1 MNMLKLKR
9 ENVNE
14 VLKLRYGISPP
25 TLLNNL
31 GLRYATSKSKVRKT
45 YGRYRCSCGNEFE
58 AVISAVNSGV
68 IKSCGCYRIS
78 RIIEANS
85 THGMAYHPLY
95 GTWKGMKARCYN
107 KKAKGYK
114 NYGGRGIKVCDRW
127 LDINNFIEDM
137 YPSYQEDLSLD
148 RIDVNGNYEPT
159 NCRWADA
166 CTQAQNSRD
175 ITVTNTS
182 GFRGVSYER
191 NSGLWQSRVFCNNKH
206 TYLGLFNTALEAAK
220 AYEIYVRLNNL
231 GHNFTPALTKDE
243 IEEINKQKEGKC

>member
-1 MNMLKLKR
+1 MNILKLKR
-9 ENVNE
+9 ENVNDII
-14 VLKLRYGISPP
+14 KLRYDISPP

-31 GLRYATSKSKVRKT
+31 GLRYATSRSKVRKT

-95 GTWKGMKARCYN
+95 DTWKGMRTRCYS

-159 NCRWADA
+159 NCRWA
-166 CTQAQNSRD
+166 TNEMQSRNTRD
-175 ITVTNTS
+175 ICKNNTS
-182 GFRGVSYER
+182 GFRGVSWKKRR
-191 NSGLWQSRVFCNNKH
+191 NNWGAQIMVDSKLI
-206 TYLGLFNTALEAAK
+206 YLGAFKTALEGAK
-220 AYEIYVRLNNL
+220 AYETYVRLNNL
-231 GHNFTPALTKDE
+231 DHNFTPALTEEE
-243 IEEINKQKEGKC
+243 IEALDETL